1 MQAVALLERPLDD
14 RPTKRARTFVNS
26 CPPTPAEAAVA
37 AARWERRGVLG
48 RLVRADSRTAEGH

>member
-14 RPTKRARTFVNS
+14 RRRKPPRTFVSS

-37 AARWERRGVLG
+37 AARWERRGVLR
-48 RLVRADSRTAEGH
+48 RLVRIDSRSAEGR